1 VVCRPIEEG
10 GLSIKNLEIQNICHL
25 LKFIHKL
32 HSKSRCSWA
41 KWIRSFIY
49 QGNKRLGDK
58 VSICSNFWRYLMSLI
73 QLYRDLTMV
82 KIGNGRH
89 TSFWLDSWLGNKT
102 LSIQFL
108 ALFSHVQQP
117 NRIVAESFSDIGWQL
132 RF

>member
-1 VVCRPIEEG
+1 
-10 GLSIKNLEIQNICHL
+10 
-25 LKFIHKL
+25 
-32 HSKSRCSWA
+32 
-41 KWIRSFIY
+41 
-49 QGNKRLGDK
+49 
-58 VSICSNFWRYLMSLI
+58 MSLI